1 MAAQEKIKKFKGEN
15 MQDKILQDGTFENWD
30 WDVTQEESYTRFT
43 MKSELGHVI
52 WVCEPNME
60 AECIHA
66 LLRRKPKDL
75 MRDYDSKLFGM
86 VGYKIN
92 EIWDIDEV
100 FYAYISSEES
110 DEEAFQRYGE
120 NLTLT
125 EAELADDFNKFLR
138 WYRDTQLKLLPEAK
152 LGKE

>member
-1 MAAQEKIKKFKGEN
+1 

-30 WDVTQEESYTRFT
+30 WDVTQEESYIRFT

-66 LLRRKPKDL
+66 LLHRKPKDL

-125 EAELADDFNKFLR
+125 EAELADEFNKFLR